1 MLNLILIII
10 GAILLTFAIV
20 WLIDKYLPS
29 KVKPVI
35 VIALWALIILL
46 GYLTFDSVYGEIKFN
61 QLKVKRYA
69 AAIEKLKDIRDSEL
83 AYREV
88 NGKFTKS
95 YDTLIKFI
103 ENGQFTI
110 IERRD
115 SSIVDE
121 ERTKAYGGVEM
132 FKDIVITD
140 TIGYVPVKDS
150 LFKTS
155 TRYKTMM
162 EVPNAKPGTKFT
174 LNAGELTDGDN
185 KIPVFEAFVKKDDLL
200 FDQPKDLVSKEKEV
214 LSVEGVNGD
223 ALRVGSMDEVKTVG
237 NWPKTYGNNE

>member
-103 ENGQFTI
+103 ENF
-110 IERRD
+110 
-115 SSIVDE
+115 
-121 ERTKAYGGVEM
+121 Y
-132 FKDIVITD
+132 
-140 TIGYVPVKDS
+140 
-150 LFKTS
+150 
-155 TRYKTMM
+155 
-162 EVPNAKPGTKFT
+162 
-174 LNAGELTDGDN
+174 
-185 KIPVFEAFVKKDDLL
+185 
-200 FDQPKDLVSKEKEV
+200 
-214 LSVEGVNGD
+214 
-223 ALRVGSMDEVKTVG
+223 
-237 NWPKTYGNNE
+237 